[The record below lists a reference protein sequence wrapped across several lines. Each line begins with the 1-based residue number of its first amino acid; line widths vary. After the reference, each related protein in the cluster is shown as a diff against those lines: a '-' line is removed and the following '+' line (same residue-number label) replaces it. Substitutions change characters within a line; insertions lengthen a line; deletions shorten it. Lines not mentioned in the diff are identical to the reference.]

1 MKTRSL
7 TRRLTIT
14 VLLLELLSFA
24 ALVSAA
30 LLYERH
36 THFAAFDVMLRGRA
50 DSLLGAV
57 QDADDA
63 DDNVLLD
70 TKGLALRGAD
80 LYRVEDEKGRVLG
93 ESDRNGWLNSVPTRD
108 GITTAKI
115 DGREYRFIRIH
126 GLRVVDPGEHGG
138 VSHAISVVYG
148 VRTGTRLAPN
158 LRGGALLFLRQSDCA
173 RPDGCRNDLDDAPR
187 PGASL

>member
-93 ESDRNGWLNSVPTRD
+93 ESDRKGWQNSVPTRD
-108 GITTAKI
+108 GSPWFKI
-115 DGREYRFIRIH
+115 DGKEVSLY
-126 GLRVVDPGEHGG
+126 
-138 VSHAISVVYG
+138 SHAG
-148 VRTGTRLAPN
+148 RAGCGPWRTRWRIAHDLGRIRCAYRTRLAPKSS
-158 LRGGALLFLRQSDCA
+158 RRCASTHRQPDCA